1 MSFLFCPV
9 FGAKITLS
17 FEIKD
22 IFDSFLS
29 LFFSSE
35 VFNFS
40 CFLSTLKEYRFS
52 TGVSL
57 LFSDLSSFKV
67 LGISSEISSFSFSDS
82 S

>member
-40 CFLSTLKEYRFS
+40 CFLSTLKES
-52 TGVSL
+52 
-57 LFSDLSSFKV
+57 
-67 LGISSEISSFSFSDS
+67 
-82 S
+82 